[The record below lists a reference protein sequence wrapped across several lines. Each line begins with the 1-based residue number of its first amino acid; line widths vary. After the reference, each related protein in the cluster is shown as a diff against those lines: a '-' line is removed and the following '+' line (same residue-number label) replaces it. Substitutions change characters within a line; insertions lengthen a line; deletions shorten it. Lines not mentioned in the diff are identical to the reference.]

1 MKTKVICIALAAL
14 AACCVAN
21 AQGWGN
27 KRVKESKNYVTKE
40 IKVDDFTKI
49 QLLGSPTVYFTQKP
63 GKPEVKVY
71 TSDNI
76 AEVLDIHEEGGTLY
90 VGFKKGYS
98 VSYSKLDIN
107 VSSETLDAVHI
118 TGSGEVYIKKGL
130 TTDDLSLHIAGSGD
144 IAGNDIRCSRL
155 ETEVAGSGDLVLTG
169 VACTAVEASVAGSG
183 DLTLRQLATTTVEA
197 SVAGSGDLTLN
208 GKGEEASYHVAG
220 SGDIHAAGM
229 VVGRVEASVAGS
241 GDIKCHA
248 TDYLKA
254 RVNGSGDIGYKG
266 HPKEVDIPRR
276 NIYEL

>member
-1 MKTKVICIALAAL
+1 MKTKVICIALVAL

-40 IKVDDFTKI
+40 IKVDDFSKI

-130 TTDDLSLHIAGSGD
+130 ATDDLSLHIAGSGD

-183 DLTLRQLATTTVEA
+183 DLTL
-197 SVAGSGDLTLN
+197 N

-229 VVGRVEASVAGS
+229 VVGRVDASVAGS